1 MYTIT
6 RCCSHF
12 RLLAPRELTPQPYSQ
27 GLEDS
32 LDECIDETM
41 RTIDQMC
48 FSSQYYM
55 MNTIHVSGMVLYV
68 LGVEVSRRTEVNI

>member
-1 MYTIT
+1 MRYYIYFQILIIPFQIIADIFIHGCNELYHGWKIYDYLIYTRYRFLQRET
-6 RCCSHF
+6 RWK
-12 RLLAPRELTPQPYSQ
+12 

-48 FSSQYYM
+48 FSSQ
-55 MNTIHVSGMVLYV
+55 
-68 LGVEVSRRTEVNI
+68 